1 MILFVSLG
9 LMNPS
14 QAATRRRCGAARPGR
29 CGARSVR
36 SDLGPQA
43 RFGQVRLRSALTWWF
58 GDRPVGVPTP
68 RPRHGSA
75 ARVRVD
81 RRGPRPRD
89 RAVLTFLL
97 SECEANWLPPM
108 RIRQNHVIRPV
119 PISVFCGHSTV
130 KHTIHNIRSRQIDT
144 QYTPMSHHSVTTK
157 SRANIEMFDVWYYFS
172 DSQSFRGCLQ
182 SW

>member
-43 RFGQVRLRSALTWWF
+43 RFGQVRLRSALMWWF
-58 GDRPVGVPTP
+58 GGRPVGVPTP

-75 ARVRVD
+75 AGVRVD

-97 SECEANWLPPM
+97 SECEANWAPAHADSPAS
-108 RIRQNHVIRPV
+108 RPFARFQS
-119 PISVFCGHSTV
+119 PYSAGIQQLSTPY
-130 KHTIHNIRSRQIDT
+130 TIYAHDR
-144 QYTPMSHHSVTTK
+144 
-157 SRANIEMFDVWYYFS
+157 
-172 DSQSFRGCLQ
+172 
-182 SW
+182 